1 MRATQ
6 RDGAPAPSFT
16 TQATL
21 GGKEFTFSLADAL
34 KRGPVVLYFYPK
46 DGTSGC
52 TIEAHMFAD
61 AMEDF
66 EKLGATVIGVS
77 RGALLWG
84 PLVILAVALFPVRLG
99 IAYALQP
106 MLHADAIW
114 WSFPAG
120 TLASMAMTIAYYRY
134 GNWRKGRLM
143 PAAHCEEQAK
153 AEVEPAARQMPL
165 G

>member
-1 MRATQ
+1 MVLASTVRAN
-6 RDGAPAPSFT
+6 GA
-16 TQATL
+16 
-21 GGKEFTFSLADAL
+21 
-34 KRGPVVLYFYPK
+34 VV
-46 DGTSGC
+46 
-52 TIEAHMFAD
+52 
-61 AMEDF
+61 
-66 EKLGATVIGVS
+66 
-77 RGALLWG
+77 G